1 MERLKKQLKDIMT
14 VTPLCV
20 SKNDSLLTLKHIYEK
35 QKFHHHI
42 LVTEHKQV
50 IGIVSLVD
58 FMHAIGNAGLND
70 DHPVYLKKVREIMT
84 PHVIMLDGATEIQEA
99 LTIFLKNEIHA
110 IPVTKDGLLSGIV
123 TSTDLLRYLAEKV
136 T

>member
-1 MERLKKQLKDIMT
+1 MT

>member
-1 MERLKKQLKDIMT
+1 MT
-14 VTPLCV
+14 TSPVCV

-42 LVTEHKQV
+42 LVTEDLKV
-50 IGIVSLVD
+50 VGIVSLVD

-84 PHVIMLDGATEIQEA
+84 PHVIMLDETTDLQEA
-99 LTIFLKNEIHA
+99 LIIFLKNEIHA
-110 IPVTKDGLLSGIV
+110 IPVTQNGVLNGIV
-123 TSTDLLRYLAEKV
+123 TSTDLLRFLAEKV
-136 T
+136 N

>member
-1 MERLKKQLKDIMT
+1 MT

-110 IPVTKDGLLSGIV
+110 IPVTKDGILSGIV